1 LKRVLDFL
9 RSVIPADPFQ
19 LLFLAGVVCLVVAH
33 GLGWLPVEVSSLPP
47 QPTDSFARLMQIVR
61 PVFVFPII
69 FAGAAGY
76 FICFWPGTHPVRRI
90 LALVFLPTLAS
101 FGLLFSLFAHLDEPF
116 SSVLESTGSAVSH
129 RINGAQG
136 MLWKLPQAFQ
146 FSLIGLLLI
155 GIFTSRLAFG
165 IATLPLALPE
175 RPGLQSEDFGSWR
188 RLQMLV
194 WLLVSFTFFP
204 STLLSF
210 VTIGIPFLRMSR
222 LPSYVQSA
230 WFWRGAPIA
239 EVALVFGITL
249 CIMGREGR
257 QTVRSSIRLPTL
269 RWSAL
274 VLAFPAGIELL
285 ISTGQYL
292 VDRAHWAAHDFGR
305 FEPPQF
311 GSYFGVPD
319 IWLLLLFFAALFEE
333 VIFRGL
339 LQPRLIHRYG
349 LYRGIFLVGIVW
361 AAFHF
366 FSDFSFSRTTD
377 AEVFLKLGFRLFMCV
392 TLSFVLAWLTL
403 RSGSVFPAAI
413 AHTVYNVLVFSAVGL
428 PFVGKSTLRIALWA
442 VVAFILFRYWT
453 VPEQA
458 TMDTVNVV
466 ASSESTV

>member
-1 LKRVLDFL
+1 MLDFL
-9 RSVIPADPFQ
+9 RSVIPADPSQ

-33 GLGWLPVEVSSLPP
+33 GLRWLPVEISPLPG

-61 PVFVFPII
+61 PFFVFPII

-76 FICFWPGTHPVRRI
+76 FICFWPGAHPVRRI

-101 FGLLFSLFAHLDEPF
+101 LGLLFSLLAHLNEPF
-116 SSVLESTGSAVSH
+116 SSVLESAGSAVSH
-129 RINGAQG
+129 RINGVQG

-155 GIFTSRLAFG
+155 SIFTSRLAFG
-165 IATLPLALPE
+165 LATLPLALPG

-194 WLLVSFTFFP
+194 WFLVSTTFFS
-204 STLLSF
+204 STLFTF
-210 VTIGIPFLRMSR
+210 VTIGIPFLRISR
-222 LPSYVQSA
+222 LPSYAESA
-230 WFWRGAPIA
+230 WFWRAAPIA
-239 EVALVFGITL
+239 EVVLVFGITL

-257 QTVRSSIRLPTL
+257 QTVLSSIRLPTM

-274 VLAFPAGIELL
+274 ALAFPAGVELL
-285 ISTGQYL
+285 ISTGQYV

-311 GSYFGVPD
+311 RSYFGVPD
-319 IWLLLLFFAALFEE
+319 IWFFLLFFAALFEE

-339 LQPRLIHRYG
+339 LQPRFIDRYG

-366 FSDFSFSRTTD
+366 FSDFSFSRITD
-377 AEVFLKLGFRLFMCV
+377 AEVFLKLGLRLFMCV
-392 TLSFVLAWLTL
+392 TLSFGLAWLTL
-403 RSGSVFPAAI
+403 RSGSVVPAAI
-413 AHTVYNVLVFSAVGL
+413 AHAVYNILVFSAFGL
-428 PFVGKSTLRIALWA
+428 PFAGKSTLRIALWA
-442 VVAFILFRYWT
+442 VLAYILFRYWT
-453 VPEQA
+453 VPEESKIE
-458 TMDTVNVV
+458 TVNVA
-466 ASSESTV
+466 ASSEPTA